1 MDELCEHRGE
11 ATVLSRFN
19 GKTPDASSNGG
30 DPVLAFRCRLPNCDG
45 KPGAAGAQAAPMKT
59 ALTFATA
66 LVLATALSTPAFA
79 QEGIETLIGQVVP
92 DVQGGAQVDVRL
104 LNTGTAATT
113 ATLPETVEARL
124 AHAGAFGTG
133 RTVILHRDPDGPATP
148 TIASGSFV
156 SARYRLAADGFENGA
171 LLSVPAWGG
180 QSVTLAAAPSV
191 AAPDSAPQ
199 VAGTTA
205 APPPPV
211 PATPPPSDRTVGNAF
226 LANLSANDPIYAVY
240 GPGTDDEARIQ
251 LSFRYQLFGSHARTG
266 GKSLGDGLYFAYTQ
280 RMFWDLGA
288 KSSPFR
294 NIDFQPEVFYVTPP
308 KALSDAATVSAQ
320 IGLRHESNGRDGD
333 FSRSL
338 NTVYVAPMA
347 AFSLGGDLRL
357 TVAPRAWFYAGD
369 LSDNPDIRRY
379 RGNTGLFVEIGEEN
393 GLRFSTSSR
402 VNLVSG
408 KSAISADLSYPLRRL
423 VGGGPAFYLFA
434 QSFTG
439 YGENLL
445 DYNKRVSRLRLGVAL
460 VR

>member
-1 MDELCEHRGE
+1 
-11 ATVLSRFN
+11 
-19 GKTPDASSNGG
+19 
-30 DPVLAFRCRLPNCDG
+30 
-45 KPGAAGAQAAPMKT
+45 MKT
-59 ALTFATA
+59 ALTLAAA
-66 LVLATALSTPAFA
+66 LALATALSTPAFA
-79 QEGIETLIGQVVP
+79 QEGIETLIGQVAA
-92 DVQGGAQVDVRL
+92 DAGGGAQVDVRL
-104 LNTGTAATT
+104 LNTGTAAAT
-113 ATLPETVEARL
+113 ATLPETEEARL
-124 AHAGAFGTG
+124 AHAGAIGTG
-133 RTVILHRDPDGPATP
+133 RPVILHRDPSGPAAP
-148 TIASGSFV
+148 TIAPGSFV
-156 SARYRLAADGFENGA
+156 SARYTLAADGFENGA
-171 LLSVPAWGG
+171 LLSVPTWGG

-199 VAGTTA
+199 VAVA
-205 APPPPV
+205 AQTPPPV
-211 PATPPPSDRTVGNAF
+211 PPTPPPSDRTVGNAF
-226 LANLSANDPIYAVY
+226 LANLSANEPIYAVY

-251 LSFRYQLFGSHARTG
+251 LSFRYQLFGSRAREG

-308 KALSDAATVSAQ
+308 RALSDAATVSAQ
-320 IGLRHESNGRDGD
+320 IGMRHESNGRDGE

-347 AFSLGGDLRL
+347 AFSLGGDVRL
-357 TVAPRAWFYAGD
+357 TVAPRAWFYAGE

-379 RGNTGLFVEIGEEN
+379 RGNTGLFFEIGQEN
-393 GLRFSTSSR
+393 GLRLSSSSR
-402 VNLVSG
+402 FNLGSG
-408 KSAISADLSYPLRRL
+408 KGAISADLSYPLRRL
-423 VGGGPAFYLFA
+423 LGGGPDFYLFA

>member
-1 MDELCEHRGE
+1 
-11 ATVLSRFN
+11 
-19 GKTPDASSNGG
+19 
-30 DPVLAFRCRLPNCDG
+30 
-45 KPGAAGAQAAPMKT
+45 MKT
-59 ALTFATA
+59 ALTLAAA
-66 LVLATALSTPAFA
+66 LALATALSTPAFA
-79 QEGIETLIGQVVP
+79 QKGIETLIGQVAA
-92 DVQGGAQVDVRL
+92 DAGGGAQVDVRL
-104 LNTGTAATT
+104 LNTGTAAAT

-133 RTVILHRDPDGPATP
+133 RTVILHRDPSGPAAP
-148 TIASGSFV
+148 TIAPGSFV
-156 SARYRLAADGFENGA
+156 SARYTLAADGFENGA
-171 LLSVPAWGG
+171 LLSVPTWGG

-199 VAGTTA
+199 VAVA
-205 APPPPV
+205 AQTPPPV
-211 PATPPPSDRTVGNAF
+211 PPTPPPSDRTVGNAF
-226 LANLSANDPIYAVY
+226 LANLSANEPIYAVY

-251 LSFRYQLFGSHARTG
+251 LSFRYQLFGSRAREG

-308 KALSDAATVSAQ
+308 RALSDAATVSAQ
-320 IGLRHESNGRDGD
+320 IGMRHESNGRDGE

-347 AFSLGGDLRL
+347 AFSLGGDVRL

-379 RGNTGLFVEIGEEN
+379 RGNTGLFFEIGQEN
-393 GLRFSTSSR
+393 GLRLSSSSR
-402 VNLVSG
+402 FNLGSG
-408 KSAISADLSYPLRRL
+408 KGAISADLSYPLRRL
-423 VGGGPAFYLFA
+423 LGGGPDFYLFA
-434 QSFTG
+434 QSFTD

-445 DYNKRVSRLRLGVAL
+445 DYNKRVSRLRLGIAL